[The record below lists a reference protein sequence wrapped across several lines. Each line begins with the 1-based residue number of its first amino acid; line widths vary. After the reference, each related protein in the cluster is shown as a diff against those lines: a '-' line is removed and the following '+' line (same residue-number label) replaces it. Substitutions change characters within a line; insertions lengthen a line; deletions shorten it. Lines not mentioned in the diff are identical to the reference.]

1 LSRHSFLLLTCVGF
15 SCVPVTAWAQST
27 ETASTNATESHALE
41 VLAEVGFAI
50 PGSWYTTPNNQSLGS
65 NVSGSLLGYLGRG
78 WSLGAAVEWTRLHW
92 TPHAGP
98 GAHVDTWIIGP
109 EVRYTF
115 NPSGRILPHAYLGI
129 GLGGVSQSR
138 PSLGGEYAGGPAAR
152 AGAGVDLRINRF
164 LRLGISAG
172 ITVMPPSYA
181 DHGVPQG
188 GELQDPQSPEAPGNV
203 WSLRLGGR
211 GEFL

>member
-1 LSRHSFLLLTCVGF
+1 MLRLLSLLVVWAGCVCF
-15 SCVPVTAWAQST
+15 PITDWAQPT
-27 ETASTNATESHALE
+27 EATSPSMKSSHWLE
-41 VLAEVGFAI
+41 VLAEAGFAA
-50 PGSWYTTPNNQSLGS
+50 PGSWYNTTRNQSLGS
-65 NVSGSLLGYLGRG
+65 SVSGSLLAYLGWG
-78 WSLGAAVEWTRLHW
+78 WSLGGSIEWTRLHW

-98 GAHVDTWIIGP
+98 GAHVDTWIVGP
-109 EVRYTF
+109 EVRYTI
-115 NPSGRILPHAYLGI
+115 NPEGRILPHFYLGL

-152 AGAGVDLRINRF
+152 AGAGVNLRVNRF
-164 LRLGISAG
+164 LRLGLSAG
-172 ITVMPPSYA
+172 ITVMPPAYA